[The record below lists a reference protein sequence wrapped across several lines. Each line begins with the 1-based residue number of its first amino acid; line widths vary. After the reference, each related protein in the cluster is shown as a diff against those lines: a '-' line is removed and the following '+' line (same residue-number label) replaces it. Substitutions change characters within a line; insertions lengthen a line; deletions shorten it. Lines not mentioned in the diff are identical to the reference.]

1 MDLVTAPPHRA
12 YDIFISHNRA
22 DKAWVR
28 RLAAVL
34 ADHDYNGRRIR
45 PWLDEQ
51 FLDPGALGSESEL
64 TTALDRSRVLGLV
77 LSPEAVAS
85 GWVDFEI
92 RYFLESGKPHD
103 VVVMLRRDCEPPE
116 ALRAHPVID
125 FRAEDIAEAPLK
137 QLLERLCPPT
147 AHGQEDVREAV
158 DAAFDAVLATGDGY
172 GTAPERD
179 AVFAAL
185 SCHDIGDP
193 GAEGL
198 AIAAFVRAAEIV
210 RRTREVRFEASYN
223 CKMLLA
229 ECLAAAL
236 LQNGGYRQV
245 ARVLLDMAAA
255 VPDDPTLLFVVGRA
269 YSKVAEMAMALV
281 DTSVLLRGSSLI
293 DAFPLTNETKAIRA
307 LFARVVGKLR
317 DRPLGELLIRALVE
331 GGSASRVVAA
341 GAIALDYHRSGPVF
355 YLTELERLHELRGE
369 EAVLPAG
376 PPSRRLLGELFAL
389 DLHQDESVRSAVRGA
404 REDLQRA
411 YPGIDFPYGAFWFL
425 QRTTIDAGTSHGTPF
440 IGTVVNATLKNMA
453 DVAPELNA
461 STVACLTELRVVDAL
476 FDACGA
482 LLIPE
487 QAIDSPQCRRLRDRN
502 VPFAMATPEVMAQI
516 VDGRQVVVDG
526 TQIRIMAQ

>member
-1 MDLVTAPPHRA
+1 MRGEVRVGV

-22 DKAWVR
+22 DKPWVR

-45 PWLDEQ
+45 PWLDEH

-77 LSPEAVAS
+77 LSPEAVSS
-85 GWVDFEI
+85 GWVDFEL
-92 RYFLESGKPHD
+92 RYFLESRKPD
-103 VVVMLRRDCEPPE
+103 DIVVMLRKDCVRPD
-116 ALRAHPVID
+116 ALRSHPVID
-125 FRAEDIAEAPLK
+125 FREEDIAEAPLR

-147 AHGQEDVREAV
+147 PERQEDVRGSV
-158 DAAFDAVLATGDGY
+158 DAAFDPVLATDDGY
-172 GTAPERD
+172 GSASERD

-185 SCHDIGDP
+185 SRHDIDDP
-193 GAEGL
+193 GGEGL

-210 RRTREVRFEASYN
+210 RRTREVRFQASYN

-229 ECLAAAL
+229 ECLATAV
-236 LQNGGYRQV
+236 LQNAGYRQV
-245 ARVLLDMAAA
+245 ARRLLDLAAA

-269 YSKVAEMAMALV
+269 YSKLAEMEMALV
-281 DTSVLLRGSSLI
+281 DTSVLLRACSLI
-293 DAFPLTNETKAIRA
+293 DALPLTNETKSIRA

-317 DRPLGELLIRALVE
+317 DKPLGELLIKVLAE
-331 GGSASRVVAA
+331 GGGASRVVAA

-369 EAVLPAG
+369 EAVFPAG
-376 PPSRRLLGELFAL
+376 PPSRRVLGELFAL
-389 DLHQDESVRSAVRGA
+389 DLDQDESVRNAVRDA
-404 REDLQRA
+404 REELRQAD
-411 YPGIDFPYGAFWFL
+411 PGIDFPYGASWFL
-425 QRTTIDAGTSHGTPF
+425 RRTALDAGTSHGTPF

-453 DVAPELNA
+453 EVAPDLSA

-482 LLIPE
+482 VLIPE
-487 QAIDSPQCRRLRDRN
+487 QAVDSPQCRRLRGRN
-502 VPFAMATPEVMAQI
+502 VPFAIATPDVMAQI
-516 VDGRQVVVDG
+516 ADGRQVVVDDK
-526 TQIRIMAQ
+526 QIRILPQ

>member
-1 MDLVTAPPHRA
+1 VGV
-12 YDIFISHNRA
+12 YDIFISHTRA

-45 PWLDEQ
+45 PWLDEH

-77 LSPEAVAS
+77 LSPEAVSS
-85 GWVDFEI
+85 GWVDFEL
-92 RYFLESGKPHD
+92 RYFLESRKPD
-103 VVVMLRRDCEPPE
+103 DIVVMLRKDCVPPGV
-116 ALRAHPVID
+116 LSAHPVID
-125 FRAEDIAEAPLK
+125 FRDDAIAEAPLK
-137 QLLERLCPPT
+137 QLLGRLCPPT
-147 AHGQEDVREAV
+147 PQRQEDVRQSVDEA
-158 DAAFDAVLATGDGY
+158 FEPVLETDDGY
-172 GTAPERD
+172 GTASARD

-185 SCHDIGDP
+185 SRHDIDDP
-193 GAEGL
+193 GGEGL

-210 RRTREVRFEASYN
+210 RRTRESRFQASYH

-229 ECLAAAL
+229 ECLATAL

-245 ARVLLDMAAA
+245 ARRLLDIAAT

-269 YSKVAEMAMALV
+269 YSKLAEMEMALV
-281 DTSVLLRGSSLI
+281 DTSVLLRGCSLI
-293 DAFPLTNETKAIRA
+293 DTLPLTNETKAIRA

-317 DRPLGELLIRALVE
+317 DKPPGELLIKVLAE

-355 YLTELERLHELRGE
+355 YLTELERLHERRGE

-389 DLHQDESVRSAVRGA
+389 DLYQDESVQRAVRDA
-404 REDLQRA
+404 RDELRQADPR
-411 YPGIDFPYGAFWFL
+411 IDFPYGALWSL
-425 QRTTIDAGTSHGTPF
+425 RRTAIAAGTSHGTPF
-440 IGTVVNATLKNMA
+440 TGTVVNATLKNMA
-453 DVAPELNA
+453 EVAPDLTA

-476 FDACGA
+476 FDVCGA

-487 QAIDSPQCRRLRDRN
+487 QAIDSPQCRRLRGRN
-502 VPFAMATPEVMAQI
+502 VPFAMAPPEVMAQI
-516 VDGRQVVVDG
+516 ADGHHVVVDDK
-526 TQIRIMAQ
+526 QIRILPQ

>member
-1 MDLVTAPPHRA
+1 MPRRV

-34 ADHDYNGRRIR
+34 ADQDYNGRGIR
-45 PWLDEQ
+45 PWLDEH

-85 GWVDFEI
+85 GWVDFEL
-92 RYFLESGKPHD
+92 RYFLESRAAD
-103 VVVMLRRDCEPPE
+103 DIVVMLRKDCVPPA
-116 ALRAHPVID
+116 ALASHPVID
-125 FRAEDIAEAPLK
+125 FRDEDIAEAPLK
-137 QLLERLCPPT
+137 QLLLRLCPPT
-147 AHGQEDVREAV
+147 AHRQEEVRDAV
-158 DAAFDAVLATGDGY
+158 DAAFDAVLAADDDGY

-185 SCHDIGDP
+185 SRSDIDDAG
-193 GAEGL
+193 GEGL
-198 AIAAFVRAAEIV
+198 AIAGFVQAAEIV
-210 RRTREVRFEASYN
+210 RRTREVRFQASYN

-229 ECLAAAL
+229 ECLATVL

-245 ARVLLDMAAA
+245 ARRLLDIAAA

-269 YSKVAEMAMALV
+269 YSKVAEMDMALV
-281 DTSVLLRGSSLI
+281 DTSVVLRGSSLI
-293 DAFPLTNETKAIRA
+293 DALPLTNETKAIRA

-317 DRPLGELLIRALVE
+317 DKPLGELLIKALAE

-341 GAIALDYHRSGPVF
+341 GAIALDYQRSGPVF
-355 YLTELERLHELRGE
+355 YLTELERLHELRGK
-369 EAVLPAG
+369 EAILPAG

-389 DLHQDESVRSAVRGA
+389 DLYQDESVRSALEGA
-404 REDLQRA
+404 RRDLQRA
-411 YPGIDFPYGAFWFL
+411 YPGIDFPYGASWFL
-425 QRTTIDAGTSHGTPF
+425 RRTAIDAGTTHGTPF
-440 IGTVVNATLKNMA
+440 IGTAVNATLKNMA
-453 DVAPELNA
+453 DVAPELNS

-487 QAIDSPQCRRLRDRN
+487 QANDSPQCRRLRGRN
-502 VPFAMATPEVMAQI
+502 VPFAMATPEVMAQ
-516 VDGRQVVVDG
+516 VADGHQVVVDDK
-526 TQIRIMAQ
+526 QIRILAR